1 MIGMSVG
8 DDGPVHWAPG
18 VDVEV
23 AGGAV
28 DAIFVYL
35 NHVLNLPYQCEKTVM
50 RIVNSLAIFVPRVVK
65 CHPLL

>member
-1 MIGMSVG
+1 MIGMGVR

-18 VDVEV
+18 IDVEV

-28 DAIFVYL
+28 EAIFGYL
-35 NHVLNLPYQCEKTVM
+35 NHVLNLPYQFQKTVR

-65 CHPLL
+65 CDALL